1 MEVAGGVTGATTMII
16 RRTQRGVSYRR
27 LPEPKR
33 IDIGSGAT
41 LSPTLVGM
49 HSHRWPEGNPLSPA
63 PTYGFGTVRSHD
75 YGGLN
80 NPGIRWTSIHTAD
93 ATYDWTTLDVWVN
106 THSAVVGR
114 KLVYTL
120 HGTPAYLRTSNTND
134 PYGSIGG
141 SSVPSDAAAGYP
153 ALQAF
158 VTALVNRYNDG
169 TTAGRKIDV
178 IEAWN
183 EPKFDGLETGFWHGS
198 AAQAVDLARAVKLGV
213 AASVDPGV
221 KVWSLG
227 IVNGLNPGGALDVFL
242 GAQSAAQPG
251 TYGRDWVDEISVH
264 GYGYGYTEQN
274 HYGNADYRLA
284 QIKETLA
291 RYPSIAGIPIHFS
304 EYGGDLTPQPGSPQS
319 TWTPAEWGRYN
330 ARNVVYHGLLGIQT
344 VCQYGHDNALSGDY
358 TLPEFAEPLNRV
370 HTELAGRTITLAH
383 VLQDGA
389 LDLIADGEAVRL

>member
-1 MEVAGGVTGATTMII
+1 MGAGLV
-16 RRTQRGVSYRR
+16 
-27 LPEPKR
+27 
-33 IDIGSGAT
+33 
-41 LSPTLVGM
+41 LSPHLVGM
-49 HSHRWPEGNPLSPA
+49 HFHRWPEGNPLSPA

-75 YGGLN
+75 YGGLR

-93 ATYDWTTLDVWVN
+93 ATYNWTTLDVWVN
-106 THSAVVGR
+106 THAAAGR

-120 HGTPAYLRTSNTND
+120 HGTPAYLRTSDVND
-134 PYGSIGG
+134 PYGSVYGSVGG

-158 VTALVNRYNDG
+158 ITALVNRYNDG
-169 TTAGRKIDV
+169 TPEGRKIDV

-183 EPKFDGLETGFWHGS
+183 EPKFDGLETGFWYGT
-198 AAQAVDLARAVKLGV
+198 APQAVDLARAVKLGI
-213 AASVDPGV
+213 AASIDPGV

-264 GYGYGYTEQN
+264 GYGYGATAQN
-274 HYGNADYRLA
+274 PYGMADYRFT

-291 RYPSIAGIPIHFS
+291 RYPSIAGIPVHFS
-304 EYGGDLTPQPGSPQS
+304 EYGGDLTPQPGSLQS
-319 TWTPAEWGRYN
+319 TWTPAQWGMFN

-344 VCQYGHDNALSGDY
+344 VCQYSHDDAFSGDY
-358 TLPEFAEPLNRV
+358 TLPEFADPLNRV
-370 HTELAGRTITLAH
+370 HTELAGRTITQARIL
-383 VLQDGA
+383 LDGA
-389 LDLIADGEAVRL
+389 LDLIVDGEAVRL

>member
-1 MEVAGGVTGATTMII
+1 MM
-16 RRTQRGVSYRR
+16 RR
-27 LPEPKR
+27 LQRFVMCRQRETNPVR
-33 IDIGSGAT
+33 RVVYVGSGVT
-41 LSPTLVGM
+41 LSPTLVGV
-49 HSHRWPEGNPLSPA
+49 HFHRWPEGNPLSPA

-80 NPGIRWTSIHTAD
+80 NPGVRWTSINTAD
-93 ATYDWTTLDVWVN
+93 STYNWTTLDVWVN
-106 THSAVVGR
+106 THAAAGR

-120 HGTPAYLRTSNTND
+120 HGTPAYLRTSNKND
-134 PYGSIGG
+134 PYGSMGG

-158 VTALVNRYNDG
+158 ITALVNRYNDG
-169 TTAGRKIDV
+169 TPEGRKIDV

-183 EPKFDGLETGFWHGS
+183 EPKFDGLETGFWYGT
-198 AAQAVDLARAVKLGV
+198 APQAVDLARAVKLGI

-264 GYGYGYTEQN
+264 GYGYGGTAQN
-274 HYGNADYRLA
+274 PYGMADYRLS
-284 QIKETLA
+284 QIKDTLA
-291 RYPSIAGIPIHFS
+291 RYPSIAGIPVNFS
-304 EYGGDLTPQPGSPQS
+304 EYGGDLTPQPGSQQS
-319 TWTPAEWGRYN
+319 TWTPAQWGMFN

-344 VCQYGHDNALSGDY
+344 VCQYSHDGTLSGDY

-370 HTELAGRTITLAH
+370 HTELVGRTITQARIL
-383 VLQDGA
+383 LDGA
-389 LDLIADGEAVRL
+389 LDLIVDGEAVRL